1 MYSFFSTFRIMKP
14 DKLPPAV
21 IAKNCEDHVG
31 TYCIYLKSCFA
42 WKESDQFGLQSMF
55 LRIPKFFV
63 CWLTLAFMRSYT
75 GAILSS

>member
-1 MYSFFSTFRIMKP
+1 MYSFFSAFRIMKP

-21 IAKNCEDHVG
+21 IAKYCEDHVG
-31 TYCIYLKSCFA
+31 THCIYLKSCFA

-63 CWLTLAFMRSYT
+63 CWLTLAFMKSYT